1 MLEENGEIGF
11 GDFAGRHQRDLS
23 RRLCRK
29 AMETSERDTL
39 HEDNGKSRV
48 EDFAEK
54 QWRDQRGILC
64 RKAME
69 RSERDTLH
77 EDNGKSRV
85 EDFAGKKKL
94 EEFLGQN
101 NIKTYS

>member
-23 RRLCRK
+23 RR
-29 AMETSERDTL
+29 
-39 HEDNGKSRV
+39 
-48 EDFAEK
+48 
-54 QWRDQRGILC
+54 LC